1 MTLRR
6 FALLPLIAMVLASC
20 GNLQN
25 AEKMASAG
33 YDQASAK
40 VVEAQQPRP
49 AAASDMIHVRDGV
62 WIGSNGFRV
71 QTGEPLPSG
80 FERITLASQR
90 PMTIYE
96 VASEITRI
104 TKIQATVDDG
114 EGTSPAGSAAS
125 ASPTAPASRP
135 GQGTPIPAPRTG
147 VASVQLPPLPGSL
160 QPPASQP
167 APQAEPAEGFGIG
180 DRHQIAFQ
188 GSLSNL
194 LDMVASRYGYS
205 REFKGGEIR
214 FARTITRV
222 FTLLALPSESS
233 LSGKLSS
240 GSTGGSASGGGGQG
254 GSASSGSSANV
265 LQTVTA
271 EVKLKLWEE
280 VAAGVRSVLPA
291 GAAVALAPSAGTI
304 TVTTTAVA
312 MRRAE
317 SYIRAQ
323 NDNLARQVAIS
334 VQLYSVELNT
344 SDEYGIDLSTVFQ
357 TSAQSVTLAG
367 PAGAIANGAGSLG
380 FKALTG
386 SFRDSE
392 AIFRA
397 LSSKG
402 QVSLVTSASVTTTN
416 NEPAPLQNIREKGY
430 LKKVS
435 ISQNQSTS
443 VSSLD
448 PGSITT
454 GFVLG
459 FLPRI
464 LQDNRILLQVEVQ
477 LSAQNG
483 DFKRETSGGSS
494 IQLPDV
500 DTRGFLQKVIMRS
513 KESLV
518 LAGFE
523 QVEAR
528 RDKSGV
534 LSADNPLFGGTSKGA
549 TRRTILVLVIS
560 PVVLSEPAGDPTV
573 ATK

>member
-1 MTLRR
+1 MNLRR
-6 FALLPLIAMVLASC
+6 LAVPALLSLALVSC

-25 AEKMASAG
+25 AEKMAAAG
-33 YDQASAK
+33 YSQASEK
-40 VVEAQQPRP
+40 VAEAQQPRP
-49 AAASDMIHVRDGV
+49 AAQTDIIQVRDGV

-71 QTGEPLPSG
+71 QSGEPLPSG
-80 FERITLASQR
+80 FERITFASQR

-104 TKIQATVDDG
+104 TKIQVTVDDG
-114 EGTSPAGSAAS
+114 EGTAGPGAVQASTAA
-125 ASPTAPASRP
+125 PRP
-135 GQGTPIPAPRTG
+135 GTGVPVPAPRTG

-160 QPPASQP
+160 QTQP
-167 APQAEPAEGFGIG
+167 QTTQAADNPVEGFGIG

-188 GSLSNL
+188 GSLANL
-194 LDMVASRYGYS
+194 LDMVASRFGYS
-205 REFKGGEIR
+205 REFKSGEIR

-254 GSASSGSSANV
+254 GAASSGSSANV

-271 EVKLKLWEE
+271 EAKLKLWEE
-280 VAAGVRSVLPA
+280 VAAGVRSVLPP

-344 SDEYGIDLSTVFQ
+344 ADEYGIDLSSVFQ
-357 TSAQSVTLAG
+357 TSAQSVTLTG

-397 LSSKG
+397 LSTKG

-435 ISQNQSTS
+435 ISQNQTTS

-528 RDKSGV
+528 RDRSGV